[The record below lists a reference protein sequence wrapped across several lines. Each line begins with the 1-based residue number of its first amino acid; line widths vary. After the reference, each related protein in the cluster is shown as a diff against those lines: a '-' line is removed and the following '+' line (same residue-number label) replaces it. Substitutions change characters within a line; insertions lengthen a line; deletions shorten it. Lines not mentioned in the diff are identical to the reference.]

1 MGKLL
6 IFLSLLSL
14 IFLEVGSYLFPTD
27 PVMWLATSSHAYES
41 IRLLIMP
48 LLVVLLVTNPPRH
61 LMLRRFV
68 GAVSVVLL
76 LAVAALTYNNIMNML
91 DTLAFAAAGI
101 AMGIVALEINYTV
114 DDVVDLEALRQAKRG
129 GPLIQR

>member
-6 IFLSLLSL
+6 VFLSLISL
-14 IFLEVGSYLFPTD
+14 VFLEVGSYLFPAD
-27 PVMWLATSSHAYES
+27 PVMWLATSSHAFEAV
-41 IRLLIMP
+41 RLLIMP
-48 LLVVLLVTNPPRH
+48 ILVTLLVTNPPRH
-61 LMLRRFV
+61 LVLRYFV

-76 LAVAALTYNNIMNML
+76 ASVAILTYGNIMNML
-91 DTLAFAAAGI
+91 DSMAFAAAGV